1 MPLVL
6 TLIILN
12 TNTVKVLGYASE
24 GLGYASCVN
33 TNHLN
38 TVKVLGYASE
48 DLGYASCV
56 NTNHF
61 EHLPTESIK
70 LLALAL

>member
-6 TLIILN
+6 TLII
-12 TNTVKVLGYASE
+12 
-24 GLGYASCVN
+24 
-33 TNHLN
+33 LN

-61 EHLPTESIK
+61 KHLPTDSIK

>member
-12 TNTVKVLGYASE
+12 T
-24 GLGYASCVN
+24 
-33 TNHLN
+33 N

-61 EHLPTESIK
+61 KHLPTDSIK

>member
-1 MPLVL
+1 MPP
-6 TLIILN
+6 
-12 TNTVKVLGYASE
+12 E
-24 GLGYASCVN
+24 DLGYASCVN
-33 TNHLN
+33 THLFKHLPRDSTN

-56 NTNHF
+56 NTYHF
-61 EHLPTESIK
+61 KLLPTDSIK

>member
-12 TNTVKVLGYASE
+12 IVKVLGYA
-24 GLGYASCVN
+24 Y
-33 TNHLN
+33 
-38 TVKVLGYASE
+38 E

-56 NTNHF
+56 NTYHF
-61 EHLPTESIK
+61 THLPSDSIK

>member
-1 MPLVL
+1 MPP
-6 TLIILN
+6 
-12 TNTVKVLGYASE
+12 
-24 GLGYASCVN
+24 
-33 TNHLN
+33 
-38 TVKVLGYASE
+38 E

-61 EHLPTESIK
+61 KHLPTDTVKVLGYASEDLEDDSCVNTNHFKLLPTDSIK